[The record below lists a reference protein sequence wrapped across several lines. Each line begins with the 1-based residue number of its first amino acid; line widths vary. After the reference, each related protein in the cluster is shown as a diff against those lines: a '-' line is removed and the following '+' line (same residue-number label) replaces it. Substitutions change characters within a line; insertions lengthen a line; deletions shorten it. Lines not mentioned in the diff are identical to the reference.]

1 MNNQFS
7 IEESMNI
14 VELKNV
20 TKIYKRG
27 VEDVYALN
35 DINLSVS
42 KGEFLSIVGPSGS
55 GKTTLLNIIGCM
67 DIPTKGKVFIDSK
80 DVSNAN
86 EKILTKIRR
95 ETVGFVFQQF
105 FLIPT
110 LTVLEN
116 VQLPTLFIRNKK
128 NIKDA
133 KKILKLVGLEKR
145 LYHLPSQLSGG
156 EMQRVAI
163 ARALINSPKILLA
176 DEPTGNLD
184 TKNAENI
191 MEIFNELNNN
201 GLTIIMVTHNIEL
214 AKRTK
219 RCIRLEDGIL
229 KI

>member
-1 MNNQFS
+1 M
-7 IEESMNI
+7 
-14 VELKNV
+14 

>member
-27 VEDVYALN
+27 VEDIYALN